1 MSIFKKSNN
10 NILHKL
16 YFQLAGVNILINMIQ
31 PCNQLVD
38 TILTGRALGAQALEV
53 YALFLPVNS
62 FLLAVSCVLSKGVQ
76 ITSSH
81 MVGKGDFKK
90 SNEAV
95 STAILVGIVIAL
107 SFSVTCFVFSK
118 QMAHLLGAGELTE
131 SVSDYIRAYSI
142 GITPAI
148 LLDMLMCLIQIE
160 GRRRLAVLGS
170 FCVLFVNAAGDIANI
185 CIFRKGV
192 TGMAW
197 ATSVANSVTFI
208 FLGVFFL
215 TRSRLYEINLRSFS
229 KKTMMLIFKNGFPSL
244 AYYGSLVIRTAF
256 MNMLIINTL
265 GRDVLVS
272 MLVFT
277 NYGTIADVLIGG
289 HSDPVL
295 VMGGILYGEKD
306 QKGAGE
312 LLKTSIISGIVM
324 MLIAAVLTIGYSTPL
339 AKVFLN
345 EKDMAFVPQ
354 AGRALTLA
362 AFYLIPDM
370 ISCIEKK
377 YIQAIGNGMYTA
389 VTNVIY
395 NVICVCV
402 IAVVL
407 VRFTGFDGLF
417 LSFTGCYIIAAIV
430 NSVYIIFCSFKRFK
444 TQGENVTVYTV
455 RDIDECIRVSE
466 RIHKYCNNMGIEPK
480 RSYYLGLFTEEI
492 GKNILAYGFK
502 KERNNSIIIKVMIL
516 GDRITM
522 SIKDDCV
529 LFDPT
534 HYYDTMRYDPENAAG
549 GIGIRMMMELSENV
563 VYTTGFNLNNLL
575 IEV

>member
-1 MSIFKKSNN
+1 MNIFKKSNN

-16 YFQLAGVNILINMIQ
+16 YFQLAVVNILINMIQ

-38 TILTGRALGAQALEV
+38 TILTGKALGAQALEV

-95 STAILVGIVIAL
+95 STSFLVGIAIAL
-107 SFSVTCFVFSK
+107 SFSVACFVFSE

-160 GRRRLAVLGS
+160 GRRRLVVLGS

-197 ATSVANSVTFI
+197 ATSVANTVTFI
-208 FLGVFFL
+208 FLGFFFL
-215 TRSRLYEINLRSFS
+215 TRSRLYHIDLRSFS
-229 KKTMMLIFKNGFPSL
+229 KKMMMLILKNGSPSL
-244 AYYGSLVIRTAF
+244 AYFGSLVIRTSF

-265 GRDVLVS
+265 GRNVLVS

-289 HSDPVL
+289 HSDAVL
-295 VMGGILYGEKD
+295 VMGGVLYGEKD

-312 LLKTSIISGIVM
+312 LLKISIIAGTVM
-324 MLIAAVLTIGYSTPL
+324 MMITAALTIGFSTPL

-345 EKDMAFVPQ
+345 ENDMAFVPE
-354 AGRALTLA
+354 AGRALILA
-362 AFYLIPDM
+362 AFYLIPDI

-377 YIQAIGNGMYTA
+377 CIQAIGNGMYTG
-389 VTNVIY
+389 VTNFIY

-407 VRFTGFDGLF
+407 VRFIGFDGLF

-430 NSVYIIFCSFKRFK
+430 NSFYVIFYSFKRFK
-444 TQGENVTVYTV
+444 AQGENVTVYTV
-455 RDIDECIRVSE
+455 RDIDECISASE
-466 RIHKYCNNMGIEPK
+466 MIHKYCIDMGIESK

-502 KERNNSIIIKVMIL
+502 KERNNSIIIKLMIS
-516 GDRITM
+516 GDRITI

-534 HYYDTMRYDPENAAG
+534 HYYDTMRNDSDNTSG
-549 GIGIRMMMELSENV
+549 GIGIRMLMGLSKSV
-563 VYTTGFNLNNLL
+563 IYTTGFNLNNLL